1 MDGRPRR
8 ERREPG
14 CLPAAGFPSAFPLSA
29 LRRFAAF
36 WRFVLPLLG
45 LLSGPAPGRAADT
58 DVPTVR
64 PGLPRGPA
72 PLSRSVPAVEGRIP
86 SPFPDGS
93 RLLFLGDSITFAD
106 DYVAYLDLF
115 FRTRYPEVRIEF
127 INRGMP
133 SETVA
138 GTSEASHD
146 PPRPQLF
153 TRLEA
158 VLVETRPTAV
168 FACYGM
174 NDGLYRPPDEAIFVQ
189 FTNGVRRLAARIRQA
204 GLPLTLLTPPP
215 FEPLPFLD
223 KPATETPDYRHPSTN
238 YNATLERFARWLAS
252 QAGPDVAVVDV
263 FSHVREQLRL
273 RRLEEPGFL
282 LARDG
287 IHPDATGH
295 FLIALAVLRA
305 WPVEPSAA
313 FALVN
318 AGRRLVLGPG
328 TEAAEF
334 LPSDAVR
341 FRWQTRLPLPLDPA
355 WDADVVNATGFHRSF
370 NRAELRATQLRRP
383 SWDLEVNGA
392 RVLSTSA
399 SALFRGLDLAAEPA
413 WPATAAA
420 PAVLEKLKRLRAL
433 RRELWVRADPHP
445 RLRGM
450 VADGTATEE
459 EAARLDAELRR
470 LCAPRDDVLLLTPVT
485 TE

>member
-1 MDGRPRR
+1 ML
-8 ERREPG
+8 G
-14 CLPAAGFPSAFPLSA
+14 CVLAAWFSSVPSVAA
-29 LRRFAAF
+29 LQSVSVL
-36 WRFVLPLLG
+36 WRFILPILG
-45 LLSGPAPGRAADT
+45 LLSGPAPARAADT
-58 DVPTVR
+58 GAPPGR
-64 PGLPRGPA
+64 PDLPRGTV
-72 PLSRSVPAVEGRIP
+72 PLSRSVPAMEGRIP

-106 DYVAYLDLF
+106 DYIAYLDLF

-133 SETVA
+133 SETIA

-146 PPRPQLF
+146 PPRPHLF

-158 VLVETRPTAV
+158 VLAETRPTAV

-174 NDGLYRPPDEAIFVQ
+174 NDGLYRPPDDAIFAQ
-189 FTNGVRRLAARIRQA
+189 YTNGVRRLVGRVRQA

-215 FEPLPFLD
+215 FEPLPFLG
-223 KPATETPDYRHPSTN
+223 KPAPETPDYRHPSTD
-238 YNATLERFARWLAS
+238 YNATLERFARWLPSRTA
-252 QAGPDVAVVDV
+252 PDVTVVDV
-263 FSHVREQLRL
+263 FSFVREQLRL
-273 RRLEEPGFL
+273 RRLEEPEFL
-282 LARDG
+282 VARDG

-305 WPVEPSAA
+305 WHVEPSAA

-318 AGRRLVLGPG
+318 AGRRIVVGLG
-328 TEAAEF
+328 TEGTEF

-355 WDADVVNATGFHRSF
+355 WDTNVVNATGFHRSL
-370 NRAELRATQLRRP
+370 NRAELRATQLRVP
-383 SWDLEVNGA
+383 SWDLAVNDA
-392 RVLSTSA
+392 RVLSTSS

-433 RRELWVRADPHP
+433 QRELWVRADPHP
-445 RLRGM
+445 RLHGM
-450 VADGTATEE
+450 FTDGTATAE
-459 EAARLDAELRR
+459 EAARLDAELRQ
-470 LCAPRDDVLLLTPVT
+470 LCAPRNDVILLTPVT